1 MKKLEFEEILNSAH
15 EKAISEMA
23 QRLKKLP
30 DSDSCDMG
38 QLLAFIATQSV
49 EAAENSVINT
59 LVQAGFISF
68 DD

>member
-15 EKAISEMA
+15 EKAMTEMVEKMKPAFEGGSFNIS
-23 QRLKKLP
+23 
-30 DSDSCDMG
+30 
-38 QLLAFIATQSV
+38 QLLTYIAAGAV

-59 LVQAGFISF
+59 LLQAGFISF

>member
-1 MKKLEFEEILNSAH
+1 MKRSEFEKIFNSAH
-15 EKAISEMA
+15 EKAMTEMVEKMKPAFEGDSFNIS
-23 QRLKKLP
+23 
-30 DSDSCDMG
+30 
-38 QLLAFIATQSV
+38 QLLAYIAAGAV